1 MNDNDLHET
10 SMTPD
15 KTTRSRGRPAYAEK
29 APRELR
35 DDFALEIM
43 KGVLA
48 SGVEVVD
55 PAALSRHCYK
65 IADALCK
72 VRGE

>member
-1 MNDNDLHET
+1 MNDEAI
-10 SMTPD
+10 PD
-15 KTTRSRGRPAYAEK
+15 KATRSRGRPAYAEK

-43 KGVLA
+43 KGVLS
-48 SGVEVVD
+48 SGAEVAD
-55 PAALSRHCYK
+55 AAALSRYCYK

>member
-1 MNDNDLHET
+1 MNDESL
-10 SMTPD
+10 P

-35 DDFALEIM
+35 DDFALELM
-43 KGVLA
+43 KGVLS
-48 SGVEVVD
+48 SGAEVSD
-55 PAALSRHCYK
+55 AAALSRYCYK

-72 VRGE
+72 IRDE